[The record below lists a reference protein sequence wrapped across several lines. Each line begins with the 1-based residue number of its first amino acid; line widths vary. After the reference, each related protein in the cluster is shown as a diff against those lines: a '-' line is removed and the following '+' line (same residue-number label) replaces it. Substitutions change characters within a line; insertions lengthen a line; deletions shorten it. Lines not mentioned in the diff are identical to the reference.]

1 MVPRWG
7 TLILLVVASGD
18 AALLNRVAQR
28 LSARRVRDAL
38 IAPVISDAPTLAEP
52 ERVDTWRR
60 VRRVTVFPGN
70 RAVIASDS
78 LLLDSHTETDRHDD
92 TRRYELQVET

>member
-18 AALLNRVAQR
+18 AALLNRVAQA

-38 IAPVISDAPTLAEP
+38 IAPLISDAPTLAEP
-52 ERVDTWRR
+52 VAPQPS
-60 VRRVTVFPGN
+60 FFFYL
-70 RAVIASDS
+70 S
-78 LLLDSHTETDRHDD
+78 LGIF
-92 TRRYELQVET
+92 

>member
-18 AALLNRVAQR
+18 AALLNRVAQA

-38 IAPVISDAPTLAEP
+38 IAPLISDAPTLAEP

-60 VRRVTVFPGN
+60 VLEAGRELRVVRLGFVRVLHQGAGREAQGGSQGLRE
-70 RAVIASDS
+70 RA
-78 LLLDSHTETDRHDD
+78 T
-92 TRRYELQVET
+92 